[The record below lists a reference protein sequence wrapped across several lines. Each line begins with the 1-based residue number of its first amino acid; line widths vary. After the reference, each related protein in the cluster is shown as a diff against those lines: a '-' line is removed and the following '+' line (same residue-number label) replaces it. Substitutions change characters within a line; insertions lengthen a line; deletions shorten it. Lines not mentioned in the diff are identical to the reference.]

1 MANKDELNLQKQIN
15 KALQEQF
22 DKKLALMKQDE
33 IDAAAA
39 QARIEI
45 LKEVVATHEKELATQ
60 EKAVKTAADQLKLV
74 KEKED
79 LTAKERADA
88 EAILANAQEA
98 RKQAQDKLDATLK
111 DVKQTQ
117 KLVKATAGVAAAMN
131 DAFKAGERFSETMLG
146 IDDRAKM
153 LGKSLTKDGKVV
165 RNIGSQMG
173 KVLGTMGESFT
184 MANQLGKAF
193 KGAESGVI
201 KLNDKLN
208 KTADKYGIM
217 SAIDRAREFETFVKH
232 SARDVGIITED
243 AMRAQEELFE
253 SAVQGTVHTREAYHS
268 MNRDIFKASTA
279 FRKSSTETREAMTL
293 VGADLK
299 QTFNVTAT
307 ESAAVMQELGTT
319 FGKTGDESA
328 KLTADLAMM
337 AQVQGRDVNK
347 TMSDFAQM
355 SNQLAKFGLPSVT
368 KEFARLQA
376 IEEKT
381 GASMGNL
388 VSAMDTFSTFEGALN
403 AASKL
408 NAAFG
413 STIDGMELMESLA
426 KGGPADALLLLR
438 ERLDETG
445 QSFDTMNFFQK
456 RAMAEATGVGVQDL
470 AKLMATPFDELSK
483 AVSESDGT
491 IEGLTNSQEKL
502 AAATNGT
509 LTAAEAQQ
517 KLLDEQAKTMK
528 WAGQL
533 MERMEKLI
541 AQNIGAWGAFG
552 LAAAQA
558 LGGVMGAIGGMIG
571 RGLLLRK
578 SRTVTHGLFMGQLRT
593 EIATLQARNALESR
607 SGGGLG
613 RAGGR
618 GLGGA
623 GMNLSKYGARGAGA
637 AGTAGA
643 AGGVGALPVL
653 IGAAVVAGAGYAA
666 YSRADE
672 SGYLGSEG
680 VTQEGTVGRGGKF
693 AVGQNM
699 ISQPTLAQVGDG
711 GAPELAK
718 INGSNYLVGMGGPQ
732 TIPLNAGDSV
742 TALNSR
748 SEQSPQEIVM
758 NFTFVDENGA
768 KKTQR
773 VRRVLK
779 QYMNENLNLSYS

>member
-39 QARIEI
+39 QARLEI

-60 EKAVKTAADQLKLV
+60 EKAVKTAEKQLKLV
-74 KEKED
+74 KEKEG

-153 LGKSLTKDGKVV
+153 LGKSLTKDGKIV

-217 SAIDRAREFETFVKH
+217 SAIDRAREF
-232 SARDVGIITED
+232 GIITED

-299 QTFNVTAT
+299 QTFNVTAA

-319 FGKTGDESA
+319 FGKTGEESA

-347 TMSDFAQM
+347 TMNDFAQI
-355 SNQLAKFGLPSVT
+355 SNQLAKFGLPSAT

-381 GASMGNL
+381 GASMGDL

-413 STIDGMELMESLA
+413 STIDGMELMDA
-426 KGGPADALLLLR
+426 MMTGGPAESLLLLR
-438 ERLDETG
+438 QRLDETG
-445 QSFDTMNFFQK
+445 QSFDTMNFAQR

-470 AKLMATPFDELSK
+470 AKIMATPFDELSQ

-509 LTAAEAQQ
+509 RTAAEAQQ
-517 KLLDEQAKTMK
+517 KLLDEQAQTMK
-528 WAGQL
+528 EAGQL

-613 RAGGR
+613 RAGRAGGR

-623 GMNLSKYGARGAGA
+623 GMNLAKYGRGAGA
-637 AGTAGA
+637 AGA
-643 AGGVGALPVL
+643 AGGVGGLPVL
-653 IGAAVVAGAGYAA
+653 IGAAVVAGAGYAGYA
-666 YSRADE
+666 AADE
-672 SGYLGSEG
+672 SGWLGSEG
-680 VTQEGTVGRGGKF
+680 VTEKGTVGRGGKF

-748 SEQSPQEIVM
+748 SEQPPQEIVM